1 MRKWIIECVSLPVV
15 LSFCFLSLPQAQ
27 TQNKK
32 KLKDFGSSLEKLKW
46 DPIKKESV
54 IEPSRSKTGD
64 EDIDVVRVETSL
76 VAWDVLV
83 IDSHGNNIRGLTADD
98 FQVSENEQPQTVGHF
113 LLGDNQSVPRKIVLI
128 IDYSGSQLPFIRNSV
143 DAAKVLVDSLASQDR
158 LAIVTDDVELLV
170 DFTQDKKLL
179 KKKLESLV
187 ERTKQDGGFLGF
199 GKERQL
205 GKSRQYSA
213 FMATLYEMFTEPE
226 QREIIVFQTDG
237 DEIYRLRDPIIPPSI
252 PPDLPPETR
261 ADAEMYL
268 ARRQQAILE
277 NQTIFSL
284 ADVYRAAEKSRAT
297 VYTVIPGYRLVGL
310 SPEDQL
316 KRAKHEFERSREMF
330 LAKLSSE
337 RRAEIIERE
346 NRLWRPFSEANLK
359 ARTHEAYKVQLAL
372 AALASRTG
380 GWTDYLEKPEQAA
393 SIYSRIFSDI
403 NQRYIIGYYPTN
415 KEHDGKRRTIKVAIK
430 GHPEYTIIGRR
441 SYYAPVN

>member
-1 MRKWIIECVSLPVV
+1 MRKWITQCVSIFIV
-15 LSFCFLSLPQAQ
+15 LNLCFSSVSQAQ
-27 TQNKK
+27 TQNKRR
-32 KLKDFGSSLEKLKW
+32 LKDFGSSLEKLKW
-46 DPIKKESV
+46 DPIKKETV
-54 IEPSRSKTGD
+54 LEPSRSKTGD
-64 EDIDVVRVETSL
+64 EDVDVIRVETSL
-76 VAWDVLV
+76 IAWDVLV

-98 FQVSENEQPQTVGHF
+98 FQVSEDTQPQTVGHF
-113 LLGDNQSVPRKIVLI
+113 LLGDNQTVPRKIVLI

-143 DAAKVLVDSLASQDR
+143 DAAKVLVDSLAPQDR

-187 ERTKQDGGFLGF
+187 ERTKQDGGFFGL

-213 FMATLYEMFTEPE
+213 LIATLNEMFTEPE

-237 DEIYRLRDPIIPPSI
+237 DEIYRLRDPIISPSI

-268 ARRQQAILE
+268 ARRQRAILE
-277 NQTIFSL
+277 SQTVFSL
-284 ADVYRAAEKSRAT
+284 ADVYRAAEKSRTT

-310 SPEDQL
+310 SPEDQIQRVKAEAERSVDIIL
-316 KRAKHEFERSREMF
+316 AGLSKEKRAEAKERADRE
-330 LAKLSSE
+330 
-337 RRAEIIERE
+337 
-346 NRLWRPFSEANLK
+346 WRPFSPENLK
-359 ARTHEAYKVQLAL
+359 AKTLELYKIQLAL
-372 AALASRTG
+372 AALATRTG
-380 GWTDYLEKPEQAA
+380 GWTDYLERPEQAA
-393 SIYSRIFSDI
+393 NIYSRIFSDI

>member
-1 MRKWIIECVSLPVV
+1 MSKWIIQCSILSIVLNLCVP
-15 LSFCFLSLPQAQ
+15 SFPHAQ
-27 TQNKK
+27 TQNKRR
-32 KLKDFGSSLEKLKW
+32 LKDFGSSLEKLKW
-46 DPIKKESV
+46 DPIKKETV
-54 IEPSRSKTGD
+54 LEPSRSKTGD

-83 IDSHGNNIRGLTADD
+83 IDNHGNNIRGLTADD
-98 FQVSENEQPQTVGHF
+98 FQVSEDEQPQTVGHF
-113 LLGDNQSVPRKIVLI
+113 LLGDNQTVPRKIVLI

-143 DAAKVLVDSLASQDR
+143 DAAKVLVDSLAPQDR

-187 ERTKQDGGFLGF
+187 ERTKQDGGFLGL
-199 GKERQL
+199 GKGQQL

-213 FMATLYEMFTEPE
+213 FMAALNEMFTEPE

-268 ARRQQAILE
+268 ARRQQSILE
-277 NQTIFSL
+277 SQTVFSL

-310 SPEDQL
+310 SPENQIERV
-316 KRAKHEFERSREMF
+316 KTEYERSRDII
-330 LAKLSSE
+330 LATISKE
-337 RRAEIIERE
+337 KRAEIIEKADRQ
-346 NRLWRPFSEANLK
+346 WRPLSAANLK
-359 ARTHEAYKVQLAL
+359 ARTQEAYKVQLAL
-372 AALASRTG
+372 AALATRTG
-380 GWTDYLEKPEQAA
+380 GWTDYLERPEQAA

-403 NQRYIIGYYPTN
+403 NQRYVIGYYPTN
-415 KEHDGKRRTIKVAIK
+415 KEHDGKRRAIKVAIK
-430 GHPEYTIIGRR
+430 GHPDYTIIGRR
-441 SYYAPVN
+441 SYYAPVE